1 LEYIGVLLIELKFA
15 FITFKF
21 KAASLS
27 LFRMKAVLTTI
38 LLAVFFVVNTGFV
51 VNLHYCMDRYHS
63 WELGTSEKEK
73 CGTCGMK
80 NSTTNDCCRD
90 EVKLIKLQ
98 QDQVHAKDLVVHF
111 ALPELILKTSSF
123 LLLPFQNTS
132 PVSHYFDTGPPLISK
147 QDTYLQNCVFR
158 I

>member
-1 LEYIGVLLIELKFA
+1 MI
-15 FITFKF
+15 FINFVF
-21 KAASLS
+21 KAHGVSLM
-27 LFRMKAVLTTI
+27 LMKTVLTT
-38 LLAVFFVVNTGFV
+38 LLLSVYFIVSTGFV

-73 CGTCGMK
+73 CNTCGMK

-90 EVKLIKLQ
+90 EVKLVKLQ
-98 QDQVHAKDLVVHF
+98 QNQVPAKALILHF
-111 ALPELILKTSSF
+111 ALPELILNTSSF
-123 LLLPFQNTS
+123 LLLPFQNIS
-132 PVSHYFDTGPPLISK
+132 PASVFPDTGTPLLSE